1 MNQNNQMLDISIE
14 DIFSNFENIS
24 KFDDFEIN
32 SNFFQ
37 EINDDLMSTD
47 PTKKPENIINS
58 FNENRNFIHKKRK
71 KNNIVNKGN
80 MGRYRIQES
89 KIGKHSKY
97 TYDNASYHI
106 KVIFQ
111 KFINEFIEYY
121 SNQYTNGMKIKKMC
135 GKLLKK
141 GDKLFNMDL
150 FETKIEDIL
159 KSKIS
164 SKFTFNKE
172 NTNIYLIDN
181 LKSKCDIIKTFC
193 SKTYRECFQEYFLM
207 DNEKFKKKYYES
219 KCLFAN
225 IDFKSLEDKIFYS
238 KFVFKFFE
246 YFEKKTPRTTI
257 NSE

>member
-1 MNQNNQMLDISIE
+1 
-14 DIFSNFENIS
+14 
-24 KFDDFEIN
+24 
-32 SNFFQ
+32 
-37 EINDDLMSTD
+37 
-47 PTKKPENIINS
+47 
-58 FNENRNFIHKKRK
+58 
-71 KNNIVNKGN
+71 
-80 MGRYRIQES
+80 
-89 KIGKHSKY
+89 
-97 TYDNASYHI
+97 
-106 KVIFQ
+106 
-111 KFINEFIEYY
+111 
-121 SNQYTNGMKIKKMC
+121 
-135 GKLLKK
+135 
-141 GDKLFNMDL
+141 MDL

-207 DNEKFKKKYYES
+207 DNKEFKKKYYES
-219 KCLFAN
+219 KRLFEN
-225 IDFKSLEDKIFYS
+225 INFKSIEDKNFYS